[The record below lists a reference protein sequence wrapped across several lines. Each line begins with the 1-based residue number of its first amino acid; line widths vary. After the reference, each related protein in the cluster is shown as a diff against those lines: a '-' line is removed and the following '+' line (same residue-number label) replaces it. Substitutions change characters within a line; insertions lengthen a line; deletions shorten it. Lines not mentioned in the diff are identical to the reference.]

1 MTPLLAFLATF
12 FILPLAGTLLKSVH
26 APEVPR
32 TMPRTAGALESWNE
46 ITLPDETVYRALL
59 LDLREAY
66 ENKTIADAASRL
78 NHEDPGFR
86 RLLLA
91 SARQARKM
99 DESDARRALVEH
111 DPAWGDLRTWR
122 AILSARHEYTPR
134 YLLAAVDLE
143 RRAGGSIGPAPA
155 EQRVHV
161 QLLAQ
166 TLWISLVVTLL
177 CLAIGYPLAY
187 TMASLPGRWGALLL
201 VVVLLPFWTSALVR
215 TAAWM
220 VLLRKDGVIN
230 TIFLALGVAAEPFE
244 LIFNRFSVYVAMVY
258 VMLPFMVLP
267 LYSAMRSIDPGQVR
281 AAESLGAR
289 PPVAFF
295 TVYLPQTAPGVSA
308 GSILVFIQTLGF
320 YVTPAL
326 VGGRQDQMI
335 SMVIANYALGTANW
349 NMAAAVSVVL
359 LVCIALVYPI
369 FTRFAGTAP
378 LGIR

>member
-1 MTPLLAFLATF
+1 MRA
-12 FILPLAGTLLKSVH
+12 
-26 APEVPR
+26 
-32 TMPRTAGALESWNE
+32 MPVG
-46 ITLPDETVYRALL
+46 P
-59 LDLREAY
+59 
-66 ENKTIADAASRL
+66 
-78 NHEDPGFR
+78 F
-86 RLLLA
+86 
-91 SARQARKM
+91 
-99 DESDARRALVEH
+99 VEH

-320 YVTPAL
+320 YVTPAP